1 MDERAARE
9 YLIEHDERFRTL
21 ANQHQE
27 FERKLA
33 ELLEKP
39 FLTTDEQVQETV
51 IKKKKLALKDQMQL
65 LIHQHRSSQAMH

>member
-9 YLIEHDERFRTL
+9 YLIEHDERFREL
-21 ANQHQE
+21 VNQHQE

-33 ELLEKP
+33 QLMEKP

-51 IKKKKLALKDQMQL
+51 LKKKKLVLKDQMQM
-65 LIHQHRSSQAMH
+65 LIQQHQSAQSVQ